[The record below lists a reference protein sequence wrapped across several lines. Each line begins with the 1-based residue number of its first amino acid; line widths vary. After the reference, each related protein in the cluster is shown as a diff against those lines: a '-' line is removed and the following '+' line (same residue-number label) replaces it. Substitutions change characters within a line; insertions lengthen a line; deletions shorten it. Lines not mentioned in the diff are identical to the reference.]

1 MPFTK
6 PLQGPCPMAGTA
18 GTCPSLLG
26 LRPQSCYHTASCPE
40 PLCRPLSPLSFRGSV
55 LLLKGHLLGTPP
67 AVAVPC
73 PGGCVPLPRAAAP
86 RDFRLLKAG
95 PCPSGPHRHP
105 HPYHLATSWHV
116 AGAQYMDT
124 QALALALGPETR
136 CGDESAQPLC

>member
-40 PLCRPLSPLSFRGSV
+40 PLCRPLSPRSFRGSV

-67 AVAVPC
+67 AVAP
-73 PGGCVPLPRAAAP
+73 PQG
-86 RDFRLLKAG
+86 
-95 PCPSGPHRHP
+95 SGPVGLQAPEGRTLP
-105 HPYHLATSWHV
+105 IWAPPSPPSVSPSNVLAR
-116 AGAQYMDT
+116 G
-124 QALALALGPETR
+124 R
-136 CGDESAQPLC
+136 CSIHGHTGIGSRTWA